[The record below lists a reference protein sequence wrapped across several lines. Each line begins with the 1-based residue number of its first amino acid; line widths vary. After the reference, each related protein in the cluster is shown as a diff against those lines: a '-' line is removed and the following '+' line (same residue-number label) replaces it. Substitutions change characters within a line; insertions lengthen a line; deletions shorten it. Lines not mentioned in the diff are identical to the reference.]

1 MPAESAAHPIRDELD
16 RRIFQADQRVYT
28 LTDVVS
34 AAHFRGDAQDILAEI
49 RDALACERYGEER
62 SFELSQDELQAAV
75 DAYRYDRRIITAE
88 ETETWLRERDLKLED
103 LVQYLERQ
111 LWRDRLGPQL
121 PMIRDRYTPS
131 QEEVRSILWPEL
143 ILGGRLGL
151 LALPL
156 AWRVAAGAA
165 AGGTDPL
172 AETLEEARADF
183 FHRAGSRP
191 DHLHAWLEQWSCSLE
206 WFEELIRMEAH
217 YVRARRG
224 MLTAENCAAVLRAR
238 RLPLLRVAAEVAL
251 FPSTSMAN
259 EALLCVTQDGE
270 ALQAVAERAGAS
282 LARATSFMED
292 IPEPLGQRLLSAA
305 PGEFLPPMQGEEG
318 FVVYRVL
325 EKLEP
330 DLSDPEVRARVEALL
345 LNEAFGALMGEH
357 IRWISPLE

>member
-1 MPAESAAHPIRDELD
+1 MTAETAAHPITDDLD
-16 RRIFQADQRVYT
+16 RPIFQSDQRGYT
-28 LTDVVS
+28 LKEVVS
-34 AAHFRGDAQDILAEI
+34 AAQFRGDAQDVLAGI
-49 RDALACERYGEER
+49 RDALACERYGEEQ
-62 SFELSQDELQAAV
+62 SFALEQDELQAAV

-111 LWRDRLGPQL
+111 LWRERLGPQL

-131 QEEVRSILWPEL
+131 QAEVRSILWPEL
-143 ILGGRLGL
+143 ILRGRLGL

-156 AWRVAAGAA
+156 AWRVAASAA
-165 AGGTDPL
+165 AGGTDLL

-183 FHRAGSRP
+183 FRREGCGP

-217 YVRARRG
+217 YVGARRG

-238 RLPLLRVAAEVAL
+238 RLPLLRVAAEVAP
-251 FPSTSMAN
+251 FPSMSMAH
-259 EALLCVTQDGE
+259 EALLCVTHDGE
-270 ALQAVAERAGAS
+270 TLQAVVERAGAS
-282 LARATSFMED
+282 VTRSTAFMED

-305 PGEFLPPMQGEEG
+305 SGEFLPPMQGEEG
-318 FVVYRVL
+318 FVVYRLL

-330 DLSDPEVRARVEALL
+330 DLRDPEVRARVETLL

-357 IRWISPLE
+357 IQWISPLE